1 MTRCPVDAT
10 LSVDATIGVKGP
22 KMKNVERA
30 LIATGVALVFS
41 GGIASAAIL
50 WTSATAAAAT
60 PGIGTQ
66 LAAQLGTDPGTLADN
81 GLHGGADLI
90 TAAATYIGIPA
101 ADLKT
106 QLAAGK
112 SLADIA
118 VANGKTRDGLIAALT
133 AAEQQSISTFVDAKG
148 TANPGGPGPGGLG
161 GPGGPR
167 GGFGF
172 GVQGDPLAAA
182 ATFLGTTTADLRTK
196 MEAGQTLSQIA
207 TAAGKTRDQLVQ
219 ALVADAT
226 AKIEAAKTAGT
237 LTAAQATQLESGLT
251 DRMTKLADSTEPA
264 GRGPRR

>member
-1 MTRCPVDAT
+1 
-10 LSVDATIGVKGP
+10 
-22 KMKNVERA
+22 MKNVERA

-50 WTSATAAAAT
+50 WTSATAAAAQ

-66 LAAQLGTDPGTLADN
+66 LAAQLGTNPGTLADN
-81 GLHGGADLI
+81 GLRGGADLM
-90 TAAATYIGIPA
+90 TAAATYIGITA
-101 ADLKT
+101 ADLRT
-106 QLAAGK
+106 QLAAGQ
-112 SLADIA
+112 SLADVA
-118 VANGKTRDGLIAALT
+118 VANGKTRDGLIAALA
-133 AAEQQSISTFVDAKG
+133 AAEQQSIATFVDTKG
-148 TANPGGPGPGGLG
+148 TANPGGPGLG
-161 GPGGPR
+161 RPGGPR

-172 GVQGDPLAAA
+172 GVQGDPLAAS
-182 ATFLGTTTADLRTK
+182 ATFLGTTTTDLRTK
-196 MEAGQTLSQIA
+196 MQAGQTLTQIA

-237 LTAAQATQLESGLT
+237 ITAAQATQLESGLT